1 MATLTVQEVDRDG
14 MNITFSAATST
25 TGDDFVAA
33 DDQRHAVLVR
43 NNGETDTVTVTM
55 SKQTLS
61 AQQVGSGVLSVS
73 DIQQSL
79 APGAQCI
86 MPVLPN
92 FIRTNDGKVQVT
104 CNTVVQVGIAAIKLP
119 KLAY

>member
-14 MNITFSAATST
+14 MNITFAAATAT

-43 NNGETDTVTVTM
+43 NAGATDTVTVTM

-104 CNTVVQVGIAAIKLP
+104 CNTVVEVGIAAIKLP